1 MYDPPWI
8 RKLTGRRNPGRGSAS
23 DRKIIGMTKRG
34 RLTVAASFCQLEK
47 ANDKREGKRG
57 NRMEVKKKT
66 KKGIFHIVFSRTAL
80 VFLLLIF
87 QVVLLFEMFTSLV
100 KYAPVMYL
108 LLLILGSAVVI
119 YIINRK
125 ENPAFKMSWILFVM
139 AIPIVGML
147 FYLFT
152 RVQIGTRFIGK
163 RLQDLSLETKP
174 YMEQDEEI
182 IEDLRVSKPANANL
196 AHYMSRQAG
205 YPIKR
210 NTSVKYFP
218 LGEDKFEQLKTEL
231 RQAKKFI
238 FMEYFIVEQGIMW
251 DSILEILEEK
261 VKEGVEVRFMYDGM
275 CCIAL
280 LPYHYPETLQ
290 EKGIK
295 CKMFSPIK
303 PILSTHQNNRDH
315 RKICVIDGHTA
326 FTGGINLADE
336 YINQKERF
344 GHWKDTAVMIKG
356 DAVQNFTIMFL
367 QMWNVTEHQKED
379 YEKYLTP
386 VQEELRRELGY
397 VLPYGDSPFDNE
409 NIGEQVYLHI
419 LNHAKKY
426 VHIMTPYLIL
436 DNEMVTNLTYA
447 AKSGIEV
454 IIIMPHIP
462 DKWYAFAVAKTYY
475 EELIE
480 AGVQIY
486 EYTPG
491 FVHAKVFV
499 SDDDTA
505 TVGTINLDYRSL
517 YLHFECGTFIYN
529 NPVVWNIEK
538 DFQETLKKCQ
548 KVSVMDLRTRGTVMT
563 VAGRV
568 LRLIAPLM

>member
-1 MYDPPWI
+1 M
-8 RKLTGRRNPGRGSAS
+8 
-23 DRKIIGMTKRG
+23 
-34 RLTVAASFCQLEK
+34 AASFCQLEK
-47 ANDKREGKRG
+47 ANDKREGKRE

-386 VQEELRRELGY
+386 VQEELHREPGY

-436 DNEMVTNLTYA
+436 DNEMVMNLTYA